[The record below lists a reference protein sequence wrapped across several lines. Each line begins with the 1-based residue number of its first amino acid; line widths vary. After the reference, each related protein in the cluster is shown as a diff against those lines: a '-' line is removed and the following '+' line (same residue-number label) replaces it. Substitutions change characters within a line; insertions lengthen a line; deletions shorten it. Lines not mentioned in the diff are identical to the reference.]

1 MPPQRVLT
9 RCVALIATADAL
21 AAPRSYL
28 RNELSQLLLQ
38 RARTG
43 AANFQ
48 KNKSPSARQLPARA
62 PLRPAAHPQRRAK
75 LAARHRARRAA
86 TSNLLARRAA
96 AARSN
101 RSRAARRPAA
111 SLPQAVQ
118 TQVCY
123 LAGFHDEPKAKWVAA
138 FGEPSV
144 TLDVERVSDKSVQP
158 RYHGLDA
165 FCEESGTPDAV
176 DYFSAMIRA
185 ATVRYSVRYEVG
197 TVDDGRG
204 SAAAAAPE
212 GLAGATSGAADLL
225 GSACQFP
232 DASLAPKYTAS
243 KAAGR
248 SSAPSWMAGGVGA
261 AAASRRRNP
270 FLRRER
276 PAPAWRAA
284 CDASG
289 VASYADFGVR
299 LGASAAGAPAG
310 RRVAAPTAARRGAR
324 PATRRASRPTR
335 TLASS
340 SPPPAS
346 AAAAPAEAGP
356 LASNPAAACRR
367 RNPFLKRE
375 KKYAEYDETI
385 EPKQMAQLIMRTREQ
400 LAAEISYDLR
410 ALVPDASPAASPRTW
425 QRPGVDVDA
434 TTRRSAARPS
444 TCASASR
451 RGRRR
456 SSRSR
461 RCRRPGPA
469 TSRRASRPTTSTRR
483 RAARGAAAAPA
494 TAAARA
500 RELADRVCEL
510 QQYRDALGDHCA
522 DTGKAAAWL
531 QDLLDTPAFESASG
545 SAIDPPAIANN
556 ILRIRGELAA
566 AWAEA
571 IVDDVK
577 GEHAVLRR
585 EILERSLVAE

>member
-1 MPPQRVLT
+1 M
-9 RCVALIATADAL
+9 
-21 AAPRSYL
+21 
-28 RNELSQLLLQ
+28 
-38 RARTG
+38 
-43 AANFQ
+43 
-48 KNKSPSARQLPARA
+48 
-62 PLRPAAHPQRRAK
+62 
-75 LAARHRARRAA
+75 
-86 TSNLLARRAA
+86 
-96 AARSN
+96 
-101 RSRAARRPAA
+101 
-111 SLPQAVQ
+111 Q

-204 SAAAAAPE
+204 SAADAAPE

-225 GSACQFP
+225 GSACQFS

-243 KAAGR
+243 KAAGG

-276 PAPAWRAA
+276 TAPAWRAA

-289 VASYADFGVR
+289 VTSYADFGVR

-310 RRVAAPTAARRGAR
+310 RRVAAPTAAAWRAACDASGVASYADFGIKLAAAGVVSKAPAAPAVSAEAPARAVPSLMSHFADAAPAASAGASKAAGASR
-324 PATRRASRPTR
+324 AADTSSAPPWMAAGSAPRAS
-335 TLASS
+335 
-340 SPPPAS
+340 PAAK

-375 KKYAEYDETI
+375 KKYVEYDETI

-410 ALVPDASPAASPRTW
+410 KLVPDASPASVANM
-425 QRPGVDVDA
+425 
-434 TTRRSAARPS
+434 AARPA
-444 TCASASR
+444 ASMYDHS
-451 RGRRR
+451 
-456 SSRSR
+456 
-461 RCRRPGPA
+461 PL
-469 TSRRASRPTTSTRR
+469 RRASFDLCERLATRTAALIAIQEVPAAWARYLKTRLAPDDVDRRPR
-483 RAARGAAAAPA
+483 AAAPPA
-494 TAAARA
+494 DDDGGALA

>member
-28 RNELSQLLLQ
+28 RNELSQ
-38 RARTG
+38 
-43 AANFQ
+43 
-48 KNKSPSARQLPARA
+48 
-62 PLRPAAHPQRRAK
+62 
-75 LAARHRARRAA
+75 
-86 TSNLLARRAA
+86 
-96 AARSN
+96 
-101 RSRAARRPAA
+101 PAA

-243 KAAGR
+243 KAAGG

-276 PAPAWRAA
+276 TAPAWRAA

-310 RRVAAPTAARRGAR
+310 RRVAAPTAAAW
-324 PATRRASRPTR
+324 RAACD
-335 TLASS
+335 ASGV
-340 SPPPAS
+340 AS
-346 AAAAPAEAGP
+346 YADFGIKLAAAGVAGP

-375 KKYAEYDETI
+375 KKYVEYDETI

-410 ALVPDASPAASPRTW
+410 ALVPDASPASVANM
-425 QRPGVDVDA
+425 
-434 TTRRSAARPS
+434 AARPA
-444 TCASASR
+444 ASMYDHS
-451 RGRRR
+451 
-456 SSRSR
+456 
-461 RCRRPGPA
+461 PL
-469 TSRRASRPTTSTRR
+469 RRASFDLCERLATRTAALIAIQEVPAAWARYLKTRLAPDDVDRRPR
-483 RAARGAAAAPA
+483 AAAPPA
-494 TAAARA
+494 GDDGGALA